1 MARSNIPMVINLR
14 QNTNDHSTAYGKWFA
29 EVDSKEP
36 LNLKGFAKHMTGH
49 GKIADYQ
56 MCVLVLGQVVDCM
69 SELLAQGQPVKLDGL
84 GTFSPSVDGQKL
96 GKDTL
101 AKAVEA
107 GADAMINGIKINFT
121 PENIKGEKLTSRA
134 FKEQC
139 VFELGYVVES
149 EVRMVGGKERRVQKK
164 TPISYLLAPASDSNG
179 GGNNGGSSQNGGTQN
194 GGTSGGGSQSTALAS
209 PTISGTTPFAET
221 TSVSI
226 SGPAGS
232 EIHYTTDG
240 STPTAESTL
249 YSEAFTLSDTTTVK
263 AIAIKDGESSE
274 VASKLFT
281 KSSGDGDDMDQ
292 N

>member
-1 MARSNIPMVINLR
+1 MQFAR
-14 QNTNDHSTAYGKWFA
+14 
-29 EVDSKEP
+29 
-36 LNLKGFAKHMTGH
+36 HMTGH

-96 GKDTL
+96 GKISIE
-101 AKAVEA
+101 KAVEA

-139 VFELGYVVES
+139 VFEFGNLVES
-149 EVRMVGGKERRVQKK
+149 EVRTVGGKERRVQKK
-164 TPISYLLAPASDSNG
+164 TPISYLLAPAADGSNG
-179 GGNNGGSSQNGGTQN
+179 GGN
-194 GGTSGGGSQSTALAS
+194 GGSQSGNQNQGGEQPATVAA
-209 PTISGTTPFAET
+209 PTISGTTPFTET

-226 SGPAGS
+226 SGPAGA
-232 EIHYTTDG
+232 EIRYTTDG

-249 YSEAFTLSDTTTVK
+249 YSEAFTLSDSATVK
-263 AIAIKDGESSE
+263 AIAIKDDVSSE
-274 VASKLFT
+274 VSTKSFT
-281 KSSGDGDDMDQ
+281 KGEGGGGSNGGGNDV

>member
-14 QNTNDHSTAYGKWFA
+14 QNTNDTNAAYGKYFA

-36 LNLKGFAKHMTGH
+36 LNLKGFARHMTGH

-96 GKDTL
+96 GKISIE
-101 AKAVEA
+101 KAVEA

-139 VFELGYVVES
+139 VFEFGYLVES

-164 TPISYLLAPASDSNG
+164 TPISYLLAPAADGSNG
-179 GGNNGGSSQNGGTQN
+179 GGN
-194 GGTSGGGSQSTALAS
+194 GGSQSGSQSQGGEQPATVAA
-209 PTISGTTPFAET
+209 PTISGTTPFTET

-226 SGPAGS
+226 SGPAGA
-232 EIHYTTDG
+232 EIRYTTDG

-249 YSEAFTLSDTTTVK
+249 YSEAFSLSDSATVK
-263 AIAIKDGESSE
+263 AIAIKDGVSSE
-274 VASKLFT
+274 VSTKSFT
-281 KSSGDGDDMDQ
+281 KGEGGGGSNGGGNDV

>member
-14 QNTNDHSTAYGKWFA
+14 QNTNDTNAAYGKYFA

-36 LNLKGFAKHMTGH
+36 LNLKGFARHMTGH

-69 SELLAQGQPVKLDGL
+69 SELLSQGQPVKLDGL

-96 GKDTL
+96 GKISIE
-101 AKAVEA
+101 KAVEA

-139 VFELGYVVES
+139 VFEFGYLVES
-149 EVRMVGGKERRVQKK
+149 EVRTVGGKERRVQKK
-164 TPISYLLAPASDSNG
+164 TPISYLLAPAADGSNG
-179 GGNNGGSSQNGGTQN
+179 GGNGGQGGNQSQGGEQPATV
-194 GGTSGGGSQSTALAS
+194 AA

-221 TSVSI
+221 ISVSI
-226 SGPAGS
+226 SGPAGA
-232 EIHYTTDG
+232 EIRYTTDG

-249 YSEAFTLSDTTTVK
+249 YSEAFSLSDSATVK
-263 AIAIKDGESSE
+263 AIAIKDGVSSE
-274 VASKLFT
+274 VSTKSFT
-281 KSSGDGDDMDQ
+281 KGEGGGGSNGGGNDV

>member
-14 QNTNDHSTAYGKWFA
+14 QNTNDTSTAYGKWFA

-149 EVRMVGGKERRVQKK
+149 EVRMVDGKERRVQKK
-164 TPISYLLAPASDSNG
+164 TPISYLLAPAADGNG

-226 SGPAGS
+226 SGPAGA

>member
-14 QNTNDHSTAYGKWFA
+14 QNTNDTSTAYGKWFA

-69 SELLAQGQPVKLDGL
+69 SELLSQGQPVKLDGL

-164 TPISYLLAPASDSNG
+164 TPISYLLAPAADGNG
-179 GGNNGGSSQNGGTQN
+179 GGSNGGSSQNGGTQN

-226 SGPAGS
+226 SGPAGA
-232 EIHYTTDG
+232 EIRYTTDG
-240 STPTAESTL
+240 NTPTAESTL
-249 YSEAFTLSDTTTVK
+249 YSEAFTLSDTTIVK

-281 KSSGDGDDMDQ
+281 KGEGDDEMDQ